1 VTANRGRPCLPRPS
15 GARSVLA
22 AAWSCAVTAEGGREE
37 FVGAHSVDD
46 DGRVLLQV
54 PEDSALLAAAICAPR
69 GEPSAVL
76 EFADVAPVPVR
87 NRIRAR
93 LWLAGWFVPE
103 EGQLAFR
110 ATRVVLRP
118 PTGAVVIDLDEFA
131 AAEPDPLALAEAQ
144 LLTHLADCHSD
155 AVERLTRLVEP
166 DSLHGA
172 VRVQP
177 LAVDRHGLTL
187 RIERARRPRRR
198 TTAVFTR
205 PPTRS
210 PNLTER
216 MHVLLTQASAASCPR
231 PLQRQRTD
239 GEPVRRTARPRAGVH
254 RSCRPRGTR

>member
-1 VTANRGRPCLPRPS
+1 MGDTQSWTAAPAAAER
-15 GARSVLA
+15 ARSVLA

-103 EGQLAFR
+103 DDHLAFR

-118 PTGAVVIDLDEFA
+118 PSGAVVVDLDEFA

-187 RIERARRPRRR
+187 RIERARAQGDVRLPFH
-198 TTAVFTR
+198 TPADTVAD
-205 PPTRS
+205 
-210 PNLTER
+210 LTER

-239 GEPVRRTARPRAGVH
+239 GDG
-254 RSCRPRGTR
+254 

>member
-1 VTANRGRPCLPRPS
+1 MGDTQSWTAAPAAAER
-15 GARSVLA
+15 ARSVLA

-37 FVGAHSVDD
+37 FVGAHGVDD

-103 EGQLAFR
+103 DDRLVFR
-110 ATRVVLRP
+110 ATRVVLRAP
-118 PTGAVVIDLDEFA
+118 SGAVVVDLDEFA

-187 RIERARRPRRR
+187 RIERARAQGDVRLPFH
-198 TTAVFTR
+198 TPADTVAD
-205 PPTRS
+205 
-210 PNLTER
+210 LTER
-216 MHVLLTQASAASCPR
+216 MHALLTQAGAASCPR

-239 GEPVRRTARPRAGVH
+239 GDG
-254 RSCRPRGTR
+254 

>member
-1 VTANRGRPCLPRPS
+1 MGDTQSWTAAPAAAER
-15 GARSVLA
+15 ARSVLA

-103 EGQLAFR
+103 DDHLAFR

-118 PTGAVVIDLDEFA
+118 PSGAVVVDLDEFA

-187 RIERARRPRRR
+187 RIER
-198 TTAVFTR
+198 TR
-205 PPTRS
+205 AHGDVRLPFHTPADTVAD
-210 PNLTER
+210 LTER
-216 MHVLLTQASAASCPR
+216 MRVLLTQASAASCPR

-239 GEPVRRTARPRAGVH
+239 GDG
-254 RSCRPRGTR
+254 

>member
-1 VTANRGRPCLPRPS
+1 MGDTQSWTAAPAAAER
-15 GARSVLA
+15 ARSVLA

-103 EGQLAFR
+103 DDHLAFR

-118 PTGAVVIDLDEFA
+118 PSGAVVVGLDEFA
-131 AAEPDPLALAEAQ
+131 AAEPDPLASAEAQ

-187 RIERARRPRRR
+187 RIER
-198 TTAVFTR
+198 TR
-205 PPTRS
+205 AHGDVRLPFHTPADTVAD
-210 PNLTER
+210 LTER
-216 MHVLLTQASAASCPR
+216 MHVLLTQAGAASCPR

-239 GEPVRRTARPRAGVH
+239 GDG
-254 RSCRPRGTR
+254 

>member
-1 VTANRGRPCLPRPS
+1 MGDSQTWTAVPAAAER
-15 GARSVLA
+15 ARSVLA
-22 AAWSCAVTAEGGREE
+22 AAWSCAVTAEGAREE

-187 RIERARRPRRR
+187 RIERARAHGDVRLPFHAPAD
-198 TTAVFTR
+198 TV
-205 PPTRS
+205 S
-210 PNLTER
+210 HLTER

-239 GEPVRRTARPRAGVH
+239 GDR
-254 RSCRPRGTR
+254 